1 MLCITSQ
8 DLWQSQSRKEI
19 ADMEKKLGGE
29 HFQDTDFGR
38 IQELIDATPE
48 ELIEDD
54 LMDMNT
60 SKPVPDTEEEDVE
73 EAAPGN
79 KSALDN
85 LVEGLW
91 LFKTAFDF
99 FYYIDPS
106 MTQTLKLKQMVE
118 E

>member
-1 MLCITSQ
+1 MKAITLETNSCWKKKYICP
-8 DLWQSQSRKEI
+8 DVVHNFTGFMTESIKENRKEI

-85 LVEGLW
+85 LVEGL
-91 LFKTAFDF
+91 
-99 FYYIDPS
+99 
-106 MTQTLKLKQMVE
+106 
-118 E
+118 

>member
-1 MLCITSQ
+1 MKAITLETNSC
-8 DLWQSQSRKEI
+8 WEKNIYIYMSRCCVQLHRIYDRVNQGKQERDCRYGKEVRG
-19 ADMEKKLGGE
+19 D

-54 LMDMNT
+54 LMDMNA

-85 LVEGLW
+85 LVEG
-91 LFKTAFDF
+91 F
-99 FYYIDPS
+99 
-106 MTQTLKLKQMVE
+106 
-118 E
+118 